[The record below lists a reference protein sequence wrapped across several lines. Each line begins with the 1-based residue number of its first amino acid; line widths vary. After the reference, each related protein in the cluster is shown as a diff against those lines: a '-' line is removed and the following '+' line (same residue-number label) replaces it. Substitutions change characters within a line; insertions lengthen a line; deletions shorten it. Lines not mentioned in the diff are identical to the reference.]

1 MATSAKKVTNE
12 WNVAKDKYDSNMREM
27 IIATE
32 QLDDAIGALEVS
44 KELGDTEGIIKL
56 RNEIDLLE
64 AKIAPLS
71 NNGKLSINVVTIVVI
86 ISGKA
91 TIKASIITGIA

>member
-1 MATSAKKVTNE
+1 MATSAKKVTND

-44 KELGDTEGIIKL
+44 KELGDTEGI
-56 RNEIDLLE
+56 
-64 AKIAPLS
+64 
-71 NNGKLSINVVTIVVI
+71 V
-86 ISGKA
+86 
-91 TIKASIITGIA
+91 